1 MDLSTIR
8 LDATASTTGLW
19 FSFDAWLERGDI
31 VCAKDPG
38 AGAWVRIARYD
49 NPKFASAM
57 ARLYGPFASVDP
69 TKEQASQI
77 QRDAMAET
85 IVLGLSGF
93 EDAGAPVAYSLDVAK
108 GLLNDQELPQFFAF
122 VYTVSRRETL
132 FRRRAVEAIRGN

>member
-1 MDLSTIR
+1 MDISTIR

-19 FSFDAWLERGDI
+19 FSFDAWLERGDV

-57 ARLYGPFASVDP
+57 ARLYAPFGSVDP
-69 TKEQASQI
+69 SPEQRAQI

-85 IVLGLSGF
+85 VVLGLAGF
-93 EDAGAPVAYSLDVAK
+93 EEAGAPLVYSLDVAK
-108 GLLNDQELPQFFAF
+108 RLLHDPELPQFFAF

-132 FRRRAVEAIRGN
+132 FRRKAVEAIRGN